1 MWKFS
6 FTRSSGYNCYFTS
19 VGMVTTRSMSRKQKK
34 SSNSDDHT
42 KGSWI
47 SFNDDLVFLI
57 LMHLEV
63 FDYVALSG
71 VCKAWR
77 SFAISNWNK
86 FMMSKQPMYLSISS
100 DFIFLKDCYIQDHT
114 RRKLKAI
121 IPHSSARKC
130 IGVTCG
136 YLIFFERKTHGFWL
150 VNPFTRKELHF
161 PDFSDAM
168 SASKKGILV
177 YSHAM
182 SGWVFVI
189 ITYQRNSTG
198 FAFSLAFSLAG
209 KQSEWRYISCNTPIL
224 DLHFFKGKIYTLH
237 TMSQLYEFRLN
248 PVPTFI
254 PQKMKNFSVFH
265 VRYRNFISSG
275 EKLYV
280 MTKLN
285 NDFDTLEV
293 DFDEMRWANSER
305 TIAEYKLFL
314 SDLKCDAAI
323 RPDPWAHPSLLQ
335 NGV

>member
-1 MWKFS
+1 
-6 FTRSSGYNCYFTS
+6 
-19 VGMVTTRSMSRKQKK
+19 MVTRRSMSRKQKK
-34 SSNSDDHT
+34 SSTSDDDT

-57 LMHLEV
+57 LMHLGV

-100 DFIFLKDCYIQDHT
+100 DFIFHKDCYIQLQDHT

-121 IPHSSARKC
+121 IPHASARKC

-161 PDFSDAM
+161 PDFSDAL

-182 SGWVFVI
+182 S
-189 ITYQRNSTG
+189 
-198 FAFSLAFSLAG
+198 
-209 KQSEWRYISCNTPIL
+209 
-224 DLHFFKGKIYTLH
+224 H
-237 TMSQLYEFRLN
+237 
-248 PVPTFI
+248 
-254 PQKMKNFSVFH
+254 
-265 VRYRNFISSG
+265 
-275 EKLYV
+275 
-280 MTKLN
+280 
-285 NDFDTLEV
+285 
-293 DFDEMRWANSER
+293 
-305 TIAEYKLFL
+305 
-314 SDLKCDAAI
+314 
-323 RPDPWAHPSLLQ
+323 
-335 NGV
+335 